1 MLDGK
6 FLIAEEKYK
15 MIINKKEIVC
25 FGKNRIYFKHKGNL
39 CSAEYG
45 KREDVKDSTIVK
57 HGLLQEESFP
67 RKKDLTFIYG
77 SHGERYTNPKLR
89 REETVKGVE

>member
-1 MLDGK
+1 MNVKALCIGK
-6 FLIAEEKYK
+6 K
-15 MIINKKEIVC
+15 
-25 FGKNRIYFKHKGNL
+25 RIYFKDKGYL
-39 CSAEYG
+39 CSGEKG
-45 KREDVKDSTIVK
+45 KKEDVKNSTIVK

-89 REETVKGVE
+89 RGETVKG